1 METESTLNSNNL
13 LIDIQGSI
21 DKYKNN
27 ELITQKIKSL
37 LKNIP
42 KMIEQI
48 KIKEEKRKNY
58 IEEMNHEQEI
68 FIKKFLANYHYFYIP
83 NEERYFFYNNK
94 HYIVENE
101 DDISHKILTS
111 INGQLINWKFKTSV
125 SILRRIKEKHIFKS
139 IPDSHTIQYVL
150 NKLYPIIFK
159 SKEETKYF
167 LTVIGDNI
175 FLKNKDIH
183 YFVNSHMKNF
193 VNEINKHACHYFGNI
208 DCIGSIKT
216 KYYEHELSTC
226 RIINTQKAIQNKD
239 NWFSFIK
246 TNIIDIIAV
255 SCHYSNRYDSAE
267 VYLDNIQQPQV
278 LDRIIYIKKY
288 NHESIVNNYMNEYI
302 EKCKTNSVYS
312 ISWKNMQFLWKQFL
326 NNYQLPN
333 IVYIQQLKVHLCNE
347 YTYDESKDE
356 FKDVISKHLPK
367 VSNFLDFFNSTF
379 CPGQEMFE
387 INEIIMLYNDYVK
400 APENKVQ
407 SKLLNT
413 SVDEDEIYE
422 ILCYFNSSYD
432 IENEKQ
438 VLNIHCL
445 KWDKKNDIDN
455 AVREYM
461 MENFIT
467 NEENIIPYDCYEH
480 YISNT
485 QNKYKINKEYFINNI
500 L

>member
-1 METESTLNSNNL
+1 MEQEDTVNSNNL
-13 LIDIQGSI
+13 LDDIQESI
-21 DKYKNN
+21 NKYKNN
-27 ELITQKIKSL
+27 ELMTQKIKSL

-48 KIKEEKRKNY
+48 KIKEDKRKTY
-58 IEEMNHEQEI
+58 IDEMNSEQDK
-68 FIKKFLANYHYFYIP
+68 FINNFLATYQYFYIP

-94 HYIVENE
+94 HYLVENE

-111 INGQLINWKFKTSV
+111 INGQLNNWKFKTSTT
-125 SILRRIKEKHIFKS
+125 ILKRIKEKHIFKS
-139 IPDSHTIQYVL
+139 IPDSYTIQYIL

-167 LTVIGDNI
+167 LTIIGDNI
-175 FLKNKDIH
+175 LKKNKDIH

-193 VNEINKHACHYFGNI
+193 INEINKHACHYFGNI
-208 DCIGSIKT
+208 DCIGNIKT
-216 KYYEHELSTC
+216 KYYEHEPTNC

-239 NWFSFIK
+239 NWLSFVK
-246 TNIIDIIAV
+246 NNIIDIIVV
-255 SCHYSNRYDSAE
+255 SCHYSNRYNNAE
-267 VYLDNIQQPQV
+267 LYLDTIHQNQV
-278 LDRIIYIKKY
+278 LERIIYIKKY
-288 NHESIVNNYMNEYI
+288 NHESIVNNFRNEYI

-312 ISWKNMQFLWKQFL
+312 ISWKNMQFLWKRFL

-347 YTYDESKDE
+347 YTYDETKDE
-356 FKDVISKHLPK
+356 FKDVISKYLPK
-367 VSNFLDFFNSTF
+367 ISNFLDFFNNNF
-379 CPGQEMFE
+379 CTGQEMFE
-387 INEIIMLYNDYVK
+387 INEIIMLYDDHNK
-400 APENKVQ
+400 ENKVTTIQ
-407 SKLLNT
+407 I
-413 SVDEDEIYE
+413 DEDEIYE
-422 ILCYFNSSYD
+422 VLSYFNNNYD

-438 VLNIHCL
+438 VFGLHCL
-445 KWDKKNDIDN
+445 KWNKKNDIDN
-455 AVREYM
+455 AVRDYM

-500 L
+500 N